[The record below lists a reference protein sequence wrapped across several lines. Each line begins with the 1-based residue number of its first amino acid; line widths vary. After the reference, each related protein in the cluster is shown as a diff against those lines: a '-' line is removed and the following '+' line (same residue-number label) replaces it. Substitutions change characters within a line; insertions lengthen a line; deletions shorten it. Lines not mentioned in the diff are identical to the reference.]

1 MQTLLTKLKGTEVE
15 KKIFH
20 LSYPAQKKVTQ
31 MNFPRYCQIKK
42 RQRTRKKNW
51 TV

>member
-1 MQTLLTKLKGTEVE
+1 MQTLLTKLKQTELE